1 MNAKF
6 LQSIIITASFLLM
19 TISRAIA
26 GVFYVCTGT
35 AFTLTPG
42 VSTFA
47 VYEWSDG
54 TTVVQTGSSPNLV
67 QTVTLS
73 PATTAIAKT
82 YNLRVQ
88 DANGCWSAQT
98 SHTVYVLPALT
109 ASITGATAVCSNVTV
124 SETLTASTN
133 FGTLNLT
140 AATGLNYTFTWTGG
154 GTPSGTNNSQ
164 NLVTASGTYGVSV
177 AYVLPAN
184 DGAKLSA
191 CNGTASHTINTNTA
205 PTTPSVTIQ

>member
-1 MNAKF
+1 MKAKF
-6 LQSIIITASFLLM
+6 LKSIIIAATLSLLSIANAM
-19 TISRAIA
+19 A
-26 GVFYVCTGT
+26 GVFYVCSGT

-54 TTVVQTGSSPNLV
+54 STVVQTGNSPNLV

-88 DANGCWSAQT
+88 DGNGCWSAQT
-98 SHTVYVLPALT
+98 SHTVYILPALT
-109 ASITGATAVCSNVTV
+109 ASITGATAICSNVTV
-124 SETLTASTN
+124 NETLTATTN
-133 FGTLNLT
+133 FGTLNLA

-177 AYVLPAN
+177 AYVLPTN
-184 DGAKLSA
+184 DGSKLSA
-191 CNGTASHTINTNTA
+191 CNGTASHTLNTNTA

>member
-1 MNAKF
+1 MKAKF
-6 LQSIIITASFLLM
+6 LKSIFIAAVLSLMSIASAM
-19 TISRAIA
+19 A
-26 GVFYVCTGT
+26 GTFYVCSGT

-54 TTVVQTGSSPNLV
+54 STVVQTGSSPNLV

-98 SHTVYVLPALT
+98 SHTVYILPALT
-109 ASITGATAVCSNVTV
+109 ASIAGATAVCSNVTV
-124 SETLTASTN
+124 NETLTASTN
-133 FGTLNLT
+133 FGTLNLS
-140 AATGLNYTFTWTGG
+140 AASGLNYAFTWTGG
-154 GTPSGTNNSQ
+154 GTPSGSNNHLNQ
-164 NLVTASGTYGVSV
+164 VTASGTYGVSV
-177 AYVLPAN
+177 AYVLPTN
-184 DGAKLSA
+184 DGSKLSA
-191 CNGTASHTINTNTA
+191 CNGTASHTITTNTA

>member
-1 MNAKF
+1 MKARFLKSIFIAATLSLMSMANA
-6 LQSIIITASFLLM
+6 M
-19 TISRAIA
+19 A
-26 GVFYVCTGT
+26 GIFYVCSGT

-54 TTVVQTGSSPNLV
+54 STVVQTGSSANLV

-73 PATTAIAKT
+73 PVTTAIAKT

-88 DANGCWSAQT
+88 DANGCWSAEA

-109 ASITGATAVCSNVTV
+109 ASISGAAAICSNVTV
-124 SETLTASTN
+124 NETLTAATN
-133 FGTLNLT
+133 FGTLNLS
-140 AATGLNYTFTWTGG
+140 AAPGLDYTFTWTGG
-154 GTPSGTNNSQ
+154 GTPSGANNSQ
-164 NLVTASGTYGVSV
+164 NAVTASGTYDVSV
-177 AYVLPAN
+177 AYTLPTN
-184 DGAKLSA
+184 DGSKLSD
-191 CNGTASHTINTNTA
+191 CNGTATHTINTNTA

>member
-1 MNAKF
+1 MKAKF
-6 LQSIIITASFLLM
+6 LKSIIIAATLSLM
-19 TISRAIA
+19 SIANAMA

-35 AFTLTPG
+35 SFTLTPG

-54 TTVVQTGSSPNLV
+54 STVVQTGSSPNLV

-124 SETLTASTN
+124 SETLTATTN
-133 FGTLNLT
+133 FGTLNLS
-140 AATGLNYTFTWTGG
+140 AATGLNYAFTWTGG
-154 GTPSGTNNSQ
+154 GTPSGANNSQ

-177 AYVLPAN
+177 AYVLPTN
-184 DGAKLSA
+184 DGSKLSA
-191 CNGTASHTINTNTA
+191 CNGTASHTITTNTA
-205 PTTPSVTIQ
+205 PTTPAVTIQ